1 MRILA
6 FDSGIGGLGIVRCL
20 RMDLPGTRID
30 YLADTAV
37 FPYGEQADDFLVT
50 RILTLVGQAIA
61 RLRPDLVVI
70 ACNTAS
76 TLALDALRAR
86 HKLPFVGCV
95 PPIKWAADLTQS
107 GTIGLLAT
115 RATLTRPY
123 LSNLRNRFA
132 PGCTLITYGARNL
145 ADLSELAFRGRPVP
159 ERAIRMEMNGLFSQ
173 PGGDAI
179 DVVGLGCTHYTFLLD
194 RFQRLGRPGLRW
206 IDPAQAVSR
215 QATRLAHNLGTV
227 AAKGPYQPGHA
238 FFTALPQD
246 MGALLPG
253 LRHMGYDAAYPFMG
267 EDHQNAQDTCIR

>member
-20 RMDLPGTRID
+20 RKDLPGARID

-37 FPYGEQADDFLVT
+37 FPYGEQADDFLIA
-50 RILTLVGQAIA
+50 RIVTLVGQAIA

-86 HKLPFVGCV
+86 HGLPFVGCV
-95 PPIKWAADLTQS
+95 PPIKWAAELTQS

-123 LSNLRNRFA
+123 LSDLQNRFA

-145 ADLSELAFRGRPVP
+145 ADLSELAFRGRPVAD
-159 ERAIRMEMNGLFSQ
+159 RAIRAEMDGLFSQ

-194 RFQRLGRPGLRW
+194 DFRRLGWPGLCW

-215 QATRLAHNLGTV
+215 QAARLVHSLGNIAEV
-227 AAKGPYQPGHA
+227 RPYQPGCA

-246 MGALLPG
+246 IRAMLPG
-253 LRHMGYDAAYPFMG
+253 LRHMGYDEARPFTG
-267 EDHQNAQDTCIR
+267 